1 MLSVAIQTLGVTAP
15 VFVMLFIGVALKRLA
30 WIDASFIHTASSLV
44 FKATMPTLLFL
55 SILRAD
61 LDAAL
66 QPALLSYYVVATVT
80 TFFLAWAWALWRCP
94 RADRGVY
101 VQGAFRGN
109 NGIVGL
115 ALATTLYGD
124 YGLSLG
130 GVLAGLVILVYN
142 SLSALILAIYNP
154 EGRASTAAIL
164 LSIVRN
170 PLIIGVTAAVP
181 FAYWQVPLPDWLLT
195 SGQYFAQM
203 TLPLALICIGGTLS
217 LSVLRESSRI
227 ALSSSLM
234 KLVWLPALA
243 TIGAWLFGF
252 RGAELGILFLYFACP
267 TASASFVMARATNAN
282 HQLAATII
290 VLTTLMAVISINFGL
305 FVLGWL
311 GWI

>member
-61 LDAAL
+61 LNAAL

-115 ALATTLYGD
+115 ALATSLYGD

-154 EGRASTAAIL
+154 EGRASAAAIL